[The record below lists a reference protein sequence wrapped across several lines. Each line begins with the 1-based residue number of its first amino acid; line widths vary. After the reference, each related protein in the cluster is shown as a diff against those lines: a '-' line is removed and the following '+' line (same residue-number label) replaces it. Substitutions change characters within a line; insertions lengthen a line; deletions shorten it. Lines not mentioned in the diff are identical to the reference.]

1 MLEPTGGFK
10 ELYYFIDNP
19 SNTIKSFDQLQ
30 DGVAPLDIKSGTY
43 FCGPREYNINIK
55 KYE

>member
-30 DGVAPLDIKSGTY
+30 DGVTALDIKSGTY